1 MAAPRSVP
9 LIGTRND
16 QAQKNRDIDGA
27 MAFGGRRFIKQCT
40 DQLSVGVSGERYF
53 GEEGR
58 LGWSVV
64 WEDAVPSFGM
74 TIGETKK

>member
-1 MAAPRSVP
+1 
-9 LIGTRND
+9 
-16 QAQKNRDIDGA
+16 
-27 MAFGGRRFIKQCT
+27 MAFGGCRFIKQCT

>member
-1 MAAPRSVP
+1 
-9 LIGTRND
+9 
-16 QAQKNRDIDGA
+16 
-27 MAFGGRRFIKQCT
+27 MAFGGRRFIKQST
-40 DQLSVGVSGERYF
+40 NQLSVGVSGGRYF

>member
-1 MAAPRSVP
+1 
-9 LIGTRND
+9 
-16 QAQKNRDIDGA
+16 

-64 WEDAVPSFGM
+64 WEDAVPLYGM
-74 TIGETKK
+74 TIGKTKMGINQVMALDGRHRLLST